1 MTTSAQADF
10 NWPSVE
16 QDNRLGNLA
25 QIISFTDPNEDALES
40 MLAESDRWAKE
51 ILDNAGLPMDTDKI
65 RSKLSQLKEGSTTW
79 FAGNSLL
86 QALTLRSA
94 LKNGDQATAI
104 LLGFLLA
111 DFRWQGHF
119 AEIQEQ
125 EQVDEILV
133 AEILKESENDEEL
146 EIETYLA
153 AINSLHKKFP
163 HCTVNALR
171 LLLCNKINVSKQ
183 RLDDLNITPDK
194 LQK

>member
-1 MTTSAQADF
+1 MATQAQVDF
-10 NWPSVE
+10 NWPTIE
-16 QDNRLGNLA
+16 NKHQLDNLA
-25 QIISFTDPNEDALES
+25 QINKITDPNQATLED
-40 MLAESDRWAKE
+40 MLTESDEWAKE
-51 ILDNAGLPMDTDKI
+51 ILDNAGLPTDADKI
-65 RSKLSQLKEGSTTW
+65 RDKLSKLKEGSTTW

-119 AEIQEQ
+119 AELQEQ

-133 AEILKESENDEEL
+133 AEILKESDDDEEL
-146 EIETYLA
+146 EIETYCA

-163 HCTVNALR
+163 HCTINALR
-171 LLLCNKINVSKQ
+171 LLLCNKLNVTKQ
-183 RLDDLNITPDK
+183 RLDDLDITPDAMK
-194 LQK
+194 

>member
-1 MTTSAQADF
+1 MTTPAQADF
-10 NWPSVE
+10 NWPSIE
-16 QDNRLGNLA
+16 QDDRLDILA
-25 QIISFTDPNEDALES
+25 QISKIKDPNQATLVS

-51 ILDNAGLPMDTDKI
+51 ILDNAGLPVEADKI

-79 FAGNSLL
+79 FAGNCLL
-86 QALTLRSA
+86 QTLTLRSA

-133 AEILKESENDEEL
+133 AEILKESEDDEEL
-146 EIETYLA
+146 EIETYCA

-163 HCTVNALR
+163 HCTINALR
-171 LLLCNKINVSKQ
+171 LLLCNKLNVTKQ
-183 RLDDLNITPDK
+183 RLDDLDITPDALK
-194 LQK
+194 

>member
-1 MTTSAQADF
+1 MTISAQVDF
-10 NWPSVE
+10 NWPTVE
-16 QDNRLGNLA
+16 QDDRLNNLA
-25 QIISFTDPNEDALES
+25 QIIKINDPNEDALES
-40 MLAESDRWAKE
+40 MLAESDEWAKE
-51 ILDNAGLPMDTDKI
+51 ILENAGLPIEVDKI
-65 RSKLSQLKEGSTTW
+65 RNKLARLKEGSTTW

-119 AEIQEQ
+119 AELQEQ

-133 AEILKESENDEEL
+133 AEILKESEDDEEL
-146 EIETYLA
+146 EIETYCA

-163 HCTVNALR
+163 HCTINALR
-171 LLLCNKINVSKQ
+171 LLLCNKLNVSKQ
-183 RLDDLNITPDK
+183 RLDDLNITPDALK
-194 LQK
+194 

>member
-1 MTTSAQADF
+1 MTTQAQVDF
-10 NWPSVE
+10 NWPTIE
-16 QDNRLGNLA
+16 NEHQLDNLA
-25 QIISFTDPNEDALES
+25 QITNISDPNKDALEV
-40 MLAESDRWAKE
+40 MLAESDQWAKE
-51 ILDNAGLPMDTDKI
+51 ILGNAGLPINAEEI
-65 RSKLSQLKEGSTTW
+65 RGKLSKLKEGSTTW

-133 AEILKESENDEEL
+133 AEILKESDDSEEL
-146 EIETYLA
+146 EIETYCA
-153 AINSLHKKFP
+153 AINSLYKKFP

-171 LLLCNKINVSKQ
+171 LLLCNKLNVTKQ
-183 RLDDLNITPDK
+183 RLDDLDITPDELK
-194 LQK
+194 

>member
-1 MTTSAQADF
+1 MTTTAQVDL
-10 NWPSVE
+10 NWPPVE
-16 QDNRLGNLA
+16 QGNRLDNLA
-25 QIISFTDPNEDALES
+25 QVIKINDPNKAALTS
-40 MLAESDRWAKE
+40 MLAESDQWAKE
-51 ILDNAGLPMDTDKI
+51 ILDNAGLPVDANKM
-65 RSKLSQLKEGSTTW
+65 RGKLSQLKEGSTTW

-125 EQVDEILV
+125 QQVDEILV
-133 AEILKESENDEEL
+133 AEILKESDDDEEL
-146 EIETYLA
+146 EIETYCA

-163 HCTVNALR
+163 HCTINALR
-171 LLLCNKINVSKQ
+171 LLLCNKLNVTKQ
-183 RLDDLNITPDK
+183 RLDDLDITPDALK
-194 LQK
+194 